1 MEKDCTWLR
10 EKDPPPLLENDCAG
24 WREKDWV
31 PPLEKESVAPPR
43 RIPGSGG
50 GPMRLRLR
58 LGDEGF
64 DEGFLG
70 GGAGKESLVES
81 LSPVAAL
88 AVLDHAEPFG
98 CSLRRFRNSTCGP
111 RGCAAVP
118 IAVRS
123 ALHELR
129 TTAKFACGLVRAG
142 GESLP

>member
-1 MEKDCTWLR
+1 MDHDGLGPLPPREKESRVEKDCTWLR

-111 RGCAAVP
+111 RG
-118 IAVRS
+118 
-123 ALHELR
+123 
-129 TTAKFACGLVRAG
+129 
-142 GESLP
+142 